1 VPQGQWDSHSW
12 LSAQPHRQE
21 YLCYPSAGSDKI
33 RRVDWTKSG
42 ENSPQ
47 QEAEPQSLAGH

>member
-1 VPQGQWDSHSW
+1 MPQGQWDSHSW